1 MINVLSIVAALLFAK
16 EVVAERIEPVAPKGT
31 RFDWAAYWHDAN
43 NGIAAMEQVRKRQ
56 SGGYATT
63 MPPQINPVLKDG
75 VVDQKRYQHDKRTYG
90 EAIAEMN
97 RQNGAY
103 AYVRPY

>member
-1 MINVLSIVAALLFAK
+1 MIDVLGMVAALLFTK
-16 EVVAERIEPVAPKGT
+16 EVAQERLEPVAPKGT
-31 RFDWAAYWHDAN
+31 RFDWAAYWRDIDD
-43 NGIAAMEQVRKRQ
+43 GIGAMEQVRKRQ
-56 SGGYATT
+56 SGGYTNT
-63 MPPQINPVLKDG
+63 MLPQTNPVPKNG

-97 RQNGAY
+97 RQNGSY